1 MKARPLCYN
10 TGKVK
15 IGSLYE
21 PPVRTQFT
29 QDEER
34 LQAALIGDYPDLTSH
49 IALKAYIGLA
59 AFVCL
64 IVGVMLYANP

>member
-1 MKARPLCYN
+1 MKTRPLCYN

-15 IGSLYE
+15 IGSAYE

-34 LQAALIGDYPDLTSH
+34 LQSALLSYPDLSSH
-49 IALKAYIGLA
+49 IALKAYLGLIL
-59 AFVCL
+59 FVCL
-64 IVGVMLYANP
+64 LVGVMLYANP